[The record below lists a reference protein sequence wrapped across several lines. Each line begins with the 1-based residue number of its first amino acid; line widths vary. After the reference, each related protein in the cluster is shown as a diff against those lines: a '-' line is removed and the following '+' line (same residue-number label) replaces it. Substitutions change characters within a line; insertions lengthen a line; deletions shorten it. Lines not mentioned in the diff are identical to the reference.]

1 MITAENAPQPRSG
14 RPLED
19 LGTTSF
25 QRGGSFIAT
34 SPQLIEVGESSPE
47 RVTITPL
54 SGATGQPRG
63 AGGMGGD
70 RSGKVEVNIGLD
82 DGLVGEI
89 VDQSMNEMADV
100 VVSINRGGRK

>member
-1 MITAENAPQPRSG
+1 LITAENVMQPRSG

-63 AGGMGGD
+63 GGSGGD
-70 RSGKVEVNIGLD
+70 RGGKVEVNIGLD

-100 VVSINRGGRK
+100 VISINRGGRK